1 MPTTVKILKNVRPYG
16 GELTDITV
24 KDGKILSIVKTDA
37 EGEDCGGAY
46 LFPGLIEI
54 HSHGCAGSDTMDGK
68 EAIQKMLVYQLEH
81 GITTYYPTTIT
92 APIKKIAEIV
102 NQPLCSVEGG
112 ANHLGY
118 HMEGPFFCEQ
128 YKGGQNSAFLCDPDL
143 EGFSTLQNISLV
155 SVAPEL
161 NGAMEFIRACQSTV
175 CIGHTAANFEI
186 ADAAFKAGAACITHT
201 CNAMPPLLHRDPS
214 VIGACIMN
222 DAYAQVIGDGMH
234 ISAPMVIALYRIF
247 GRRRMILISDS
258 MAATGLCDGIY
269 ELGGQTAIVKDGLA
283 RLENGTICG
292 STTNLFDCV
301 RKVISF
307 GIPPLDAF
315 AMASETPAAL
325 LGLNKGKIEIGY
337 DADFVLTDE
346 SYSLLKAMILK

>member
-1 MPTTVKILKNVRPYG
+1 MVKILKNIRPYG
-16 GELTDITV
+16 GELTDVTV
-24 KDGKILSIVKTDA
+24 KDGRILSLAKTDA
-37 EGEDCGGAY
+37 EGEDCGSAY

-54 HSHGCAGSDTMDGK
+54 HSHGCMGDDTMDGTD
-68 EAIQKMLVYQLEH
+68 AVRRMLVYQFEH
-81 GITTYYPTTIT
+81 GITTYYPTTMT
-92 APIKKIAEIV
+92 APIERIAEIV

-118 HMEGPFFCEQ
+118 HMEGPFFCER
-128 YKGGQNSAFLCDPDL
+128 YKGGQNGDFLSDPDL
-143 EGFSTLQNISLV
+143 DGFSKLQNVSLI

-161 NGAMEFIRACQSTV
+161 RGAMEFIRDCKSTV
-175 CIGHTAANFEI
+175 CIGHTAANFAI
-186 ADAAFKAGAACITHT
+186 ADAAFKAGALCITHT
-201 CNAMPPLLHRDPS
+201 CNAMPPFHHRDSS
-214 VIGACIMN
+214 VIGAGIMN

-234 ISAPMVIALYRIF
+234 ISEPMVIALYRIF

-258 MAATGLCDGIY
+258 MSATGLCDGEY
-269 ELGGQTAIVKDGLA
+269 ELGGQRAIVKGGLA

-301 RKVISF
+301 RRVISF

-325 LGLNKGKIEIGY
+325 LGLNKGRLEVGY
-337 DADFVLTDE
+337 DADFILTDE
-346 SYSLLKAMILK
+346 NYSLLRTMILK